1 MFEETGRIEILRDT
15 GLVASP
21 RKITW
26 GRLQT
31 LGEAAGGRDAGTIPS
46 LVTTL
51 KKKKS
56 RCQVRGAPGL
66 AMTR

>member
-51 KKKKS
+51 KKKKI
-56 RCQVRGAPGL
+56 
-66 AMTR
+66 